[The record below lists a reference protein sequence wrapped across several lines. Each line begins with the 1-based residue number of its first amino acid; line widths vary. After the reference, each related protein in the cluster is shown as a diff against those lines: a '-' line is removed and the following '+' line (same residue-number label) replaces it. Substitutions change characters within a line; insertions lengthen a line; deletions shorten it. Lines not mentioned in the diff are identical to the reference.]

1 MIGVLGGYGAVGRE
15 AVRLLQSAGVGA
27 LRVGGR
33 RPQPVAGAESRAV
46 DVTDAA
52 SLLAFADGCRLVV
65 NCAAPSAR
73 LSPHVAATLAA
84 AGIALVDAGGAACAD
99 VAWPAG
105 ARALFAAG
113 ALPGLSGALP
123 LWLADSIPKPQ
134 RLHCWFGILDG
145 FTAAGAE
152 DYLDGAL
159 QSGSGGPPLRGAE
172 LPFFP
177 RPLTLQPFSDRETRY
192 VAARLGVDESRC
204 WLVLEGQH
212 LVRAL
217 EQARALPGAQA
228 VDAIVA
234 GSALDAAGRRPQ
246 AQFLI
251 QLDGLRDG
259 APAAVTLRLTAPG
272 VAHLTAACAAA
283 CALWLTEAAPTV
295 GLAAEQVPADE
306 LIRLLRH
313 LPSGVEL
320 EVFNAG
326 VDDLRE
332 TSGGVL

>member
-15 AVRLLQSAGVGA
+15 VVRLLQSAGVGA

-33 RPQPVAGAESRAV
+33 RPRPVEGAESRFV

-84 AGIALVDAGGAACAD
+84 AGIALVDAGGAACAN

-105 ARALFAAG
+105 TRALFAAG

-123 LWLADSIPKPQ
+123 LWLADAVPQPQ
-134 RLHCWFGILDG
+134 RLRCWFAVRDR

-159 QSGSGGPPLRGAE
+159 ESGSGGPPQRGVA

-192 VAARLGVDESRC
+192 VAARLGVEECRC
-204 WLVLEGQH
+204 WLALEGEH
-212 LVRAL
+212 LARAL
-217 EQARALPGAQA
+217 EQARALPRSQA
-228 VDAIVA
+228 VDAIVS
-234 GSALDAAGRRPQ
+234 GSDLDVAGRRPQ

-259 APAAVTLRLTAPG
+259 APAAVTLRLSAPG
-272 VAHLTAACAAA
+272 IAHLTAACAAA
-283 CALWLTEAAPTV
+283 CALWLAEAAPTV
-295 GLAAEQVPADE
+295 GLAAEQVPADD
-306 LIRLLRH
+306 LMRLLRH
-313 LPSGVEL
+313 LRSGVEI

-332 TSGGVL
+332 SEGGAL